1 MSPFPVH
8 DGDHGQQ
15 VPERRRRRWFVPLA
29 MSTVGLVAVIV
40 AVVGL
45 TSDTSTQGDFGDPAS
60 PVRPTGGASA
70 TPTRLEEP
78 AQAPQIVP
86 DLAETLIVPV
96 LQVQAPVEP
105 VDVHEGQLE
114 LPDDPA
120 DVGWWT
126 GSALP
131 GSSSGTVVMAGH
143 VDSAAA
149 GPGALFRLAALRPGD
164 NVIVVLRDR
173 RQLTYTVNARRIYRK
188 ITGLPAELFAPAGP
202 ARLVLISCGGPFD
215 KTTRSYRDNIV
226 VFAVPAWS

>member
-1 MSPFPVH
+1 
-8 DGDHGQQ
+8 
-15 VPERRRRRWFVPLA
+15 
-29 MSTVGLVAVIV
+29 MSTAGLVAVIV

-45 TSDTSTQGDFGDPAS
+45 TSDTLTQGDFGDPAS
-60 PVRPTGGASA
+60 PGRPTAGTSA
-70 TPTRLEEP
+70 TPARPE
-78 AQAPQIVP
+78 APQIVP

-105 VDVHEGQLE
+105 VDDHEGQLE
-114 LPDDPA
+114 LPDNPA
-120 DVGWWT
+120 EVGWWT

-149 GPGALFRLAALRPGD
+149 GPGALFRLTTLRPGD

-173 RQLTYTVNARRIYRK
+173 RQLTYTINARRIYHK
-188 ITGLPAELFAPAGP
+188 ITGLPAELFAQEGP